1 MPQRFEMLQKQ
12 TQKLI
17 LSPQMQQAIKMLQIP
32 LMELRA
38 LARQEMVTNPVLEEN
53 LSEEAPLPEESETP
67 SAENET
73 ELDFRE
79 EFDNLTK
86 LDDEWRDYF
95 NQSGGFRKITQQD
108 DEKRK
113 FMLDSISVAESLQ
126 DHLLSQ
132 LGVIVTDP
140 GKEKI
145 GITIIGNIDNN
156 GYLRSSNEELV
167 RAIGKSPEEIEEII
181 HLIQTF
187 DPVGV
192 GARDIEECLL
202 IQLDRLGKVNTLE
215 SRIVTECL
223 DLMGEHKYE
232 QIADQLQA
240 QAIDVKKAIT
250 FIATL
255 DPKPGLMFSQEE
267 SQYVVPDVFLERRNS
282 EYIITLNDDKI
293 PHLYISS
300 LYRTLMRKKD
310 TPRETI
316 NYIKN
321 KIRSGSW
328 LIRNITQRQQ
338 TISKIA
344 TAIVDVQREFF
355 DEGPS
360 FLKPLTMQTV
370 ANTVNL
376 HESTVSRAIAN
387 KYMQTPQG
395 TFQIKYFF
403 SSGVKTVSGESLSV
417 NNVKDQITA
426 MVKEESKQKPL
437 SDQDIIARLAQQGIR
452 MARRTVAKYRQ
463 EMNMPASSVRKQK

>member
-1 MPQRFEMLQKQ
+1 MLQKQ

-113 FMLDSISVAESLQ
+113 FMLDSISVGESLQ

-140 GKEKI
+140 EKEKI

-232 QIADQLQA
+232 QIADQLQV
-240 QAIDVKKAIT
+240 QAMDVKKAIT

-370 ANTVNL
+370 ANTVDL

>member
-67 SAENET
+67 SAENES

-321 KIRSGSW
+321 KIKSGSW

>member
-113 FMLDSISVAESLQ
+113 FMLDSISVGESLQ

-140 GKEKI
+140 EKEKI